1 MLGSPTGSGQCSA
14 WSQLLIGVLGAQGIE
29 ASEKEVTAPAYKAF
43 VVMAMPA
50 QGVANYPESEFVYH
64 DVVTVDGF
72 PNTIF
77 DPSYGNMVPGTSLL
91 AAEQQYE
98 DLYVPDVVNPN
109 GTWQPDPP
117 GRAYYLSFN

>member
-1 MLGSPTGSGQCSA
+1 M
-14 WSQLLIGVLGAQGIE
+14 
-29 ASEKEVTAPAYKAF
+29 
-43 VVMAMPA
+43 
-50 QGVANYPESEFVYH
+50 
-64 DVVTVDGF
+64 TVDGF

-117 GRAYYLSFN
+117 GARIICRLTSEQREVRLMTRLMGIF